1 MKELASN
8 ELAIPLGSV
17 PSSSNITVPY
27 LDIFAEPLPLSI
39 PLLPLLCS
47 PLAVFAAQVWL
58 AHPLEGSS
66 KRQARGPDRRSE
78 EHPSTVAARCSCR
91 HGWSAEGERKCVR
104 LRRSE
109 RQDSRRQRMSFVCS
123 NLTAPLLLPN
133 FTEYSSL
140 HFNLASF
147 FLFFY

>member
-78 EHPSTVAARCSCR
+78 QHPSTVAARCSCR
-91 HGWSAEGERKCVR
+91 HGWSAEGARKCVR
-104 LRRSE
+104 LRR
-109 RQDSRRQRMSFVCS
+109 RRG
-123 NLTAPLLLPN
+123 
-133 FTEYSSL
+133 
-140 HFNLASF
+140 ASDKVVVVKG
-147 FLFFY
+147 